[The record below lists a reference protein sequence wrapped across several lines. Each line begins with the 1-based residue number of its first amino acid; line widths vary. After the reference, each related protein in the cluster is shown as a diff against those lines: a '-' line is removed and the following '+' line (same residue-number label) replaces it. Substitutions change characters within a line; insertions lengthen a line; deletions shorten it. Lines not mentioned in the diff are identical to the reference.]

1 MYRQLLIEDINDTL
15 WARLLTHSRSIIID
29 AVLSKSQ
36 DKVRVGEILTL
47 SLGFKIIGDIREAIN
62 PKNWERAYDRHDN
75 AFRMSIKVDLKM
87 GRKII
92 LPIKFARKAIMF
104 WTRSPKIANRIW
116 ISIIKDD
123 MLFYP
128 VTVEEVRSYLFDV
141 NRIIEL
147 NTENL
152 DSGVHKLFADIKV
165 TWGKHTYTEP
175 TVIVGRSNL
184 IEVTCRK

>member
-1 MYRQLLIEDINDTL
+1 LYRQLLIEDINDTL
-15 WARLLTHSRSIIID
+15 WATLLTHSRSIIID

-75 AFRMSIKVDLKM
+75 AFRMSIKVDLK
-87 GRKII
+87 
-92 LPIKFARKAIMF
+92 
-104 WTRSPKIANRIW
+104 SPKIANRIW